1 VSSRLASLT
10 ARRIALQG
18 ACARQRADASE
29 AYREI
34 AGGAERA
41 DRLLDVARRLTPVL
55 AVAGVAALVALGP
68 ARTFALARRA
78 LTIAIYVRQAR
89 AVLG

>member
-10 ARRIALQG
+10 ARRIALQ
-18 ACARQRADASE
+18 AECARQRADTTE

-34 AGGAERA
+34 AAGAERA
-41 DRLLDVARRLTPVL
+41 DRLLEVARRLTPVL
-55 AVAGVAALVALGP
+55 VFAGVAAVVALGP
-68 ARTFALARRA
+68 TRTLALARRA